1 MARSCCFCLLMSSS
15 YVCMTA
21 HRGAIGGLH
30 CKATTGA
37 VWLRFTSLFYLCN
50 ELQMALHNQQLSL
63 DQHLC
68 KAGSLFWHAH
78 NMWLPTF
85 LLHDPDLPMCSE
97 SLEQLEAQAM
107 QHMQQLPMDKQLH
120 MAEGFRKFMDHM
132 SGQIKAKAQASG
144 EQSYT
149 VTEADVH
156 EMVAGLQEAK

>member
-1 MARSCCFCLLMSSS
+1 MLTTHDFLSS
-15 YVCMTA
+15 
-21 HRGAIGGLH
+21 
-30 CKATTGA
+30 
-37 VWLRFTSLFYLCN
+37 
-50 ELQMALHNQQLSL
+50 
-63 DQHLC
+63 
-68 KAGSLFWHAH
+68 
-78 NMWLPTF
+78 
-85 LLHDPDLPMCSE
+85 LLHDPCLSMCSE

-107 QHMQQLPMDKQLH
+107 QHMQQLPMDRQLH

>member
-1 MARSCCFCLLMSSS
+1 MLM
-15 YVCMTA
+15 T
-21 HRGAIGGLH
+21 RG
-30 CKATTGA
+30 
-37 VWLRFTSLFYLCN
+37 FPTS
-50 ELQMALHNQQLSL
+50 
-63 DQHLC
+63 
-68 KAGSLFWHAH
+68 
-78 NMWLPTF
+78 
-85 LLHDPDLPMCSE
+85 LLHDPCHPMCSE

-107 QHMQQLPMDKQLH
+107 QHMQQLPMDRQLH